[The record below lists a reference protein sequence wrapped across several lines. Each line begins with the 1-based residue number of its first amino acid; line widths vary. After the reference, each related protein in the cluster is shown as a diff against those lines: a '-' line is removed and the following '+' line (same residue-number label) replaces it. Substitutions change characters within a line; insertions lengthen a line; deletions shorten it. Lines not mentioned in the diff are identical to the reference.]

1 LIPQGIQPFS
11 TFLGIDNCKKS
22 CYSGNVTTKIWSLL
36 SKQPNPVNNSFRE
49 QPPGELPAVPENDG
63 IDEMRSF
70 VATLPRRAGLK
81 NGWSVEP
88 LQVQAF

>member
-1 LIPQGIQPFS
+1 MLFWQRYHK
-11 TFLGIDNCKKS
+11 NW
-22 CYSGNVTTKIWSLL
+22 YLL
-36 SKQPNPVNNSFRE
+36 SKQPNLSNNSLLE
-49 QPPGELPAVPENDG
+49 QPQPPGELPAVPENDG

-70 VATLPRRAGLK
+70 VATLPRRAWLK